1 MIRVA
6 YGGSFL
12 LLRKIYKAYYERN
25 SSSVGRALVNIPY
38 QGSMVRIH
46 SISLLFFL
54 ERRVHMSIEQLEL
67 ILSDTYQMD
76 VSFPMIF
83 GHRKEFMRS
92 SYSIWSVN
100 ELLEYVSSELYPK
113 DNASIAEIEE
123 IVRCFKSM
131 MSKYYHMRQDT
142 QLMFSIAINLA
153 ENVLDILRAM
163 E

>member
-1 MIRVA
+1 MRYHYKKPDIYLSM
-6 YGGSFL
+6 YGKL
-12 LLRKIYKAYYERN
+12 YICNHPVYDRCT
-25 SSSVGRALVNIPY
+25 
-38 QGSMVRIH
+38 
-46 SISLLFFL
+46 LFTIGDKGLAVIQQRFNP
-54 ERRVHMSIEQLEL
+54 
-67 ILSDTYQMD
+67 DTKTTYQMD

-83 GHRKEFMRS
+83 GHRKEFMQS

-131 MSKYYHMRQDT
+131 ISKYFHMRQDT

-153 ENVLDILRAM
+153 DNVLDILRAM

>member
-1 MIRVA
+1 
-6 YGGSFL
+6 
-12 LLRKIYKAYYERN
+12 
-25 SSSVGRALVNIPY
+25 
-38 QGSMVRIH
+38 
-46 SISLLFFL
+46 
-54 ERRVHMSIEQLEL
+54 MSIEQLEL

-83 GHRKEFMRS
+83 GHHKEFMQS

-123 IVRCFKSM
+123 IVRCFKAM

-153 ENVLDILRAM
+153 DNVLDILRAM

>member
-1 MIRVA
+1 
-6 YGGSFL
+6 
-12 LLRKIYKAYYERN
+12 
-25 SSSVGRALVNIPY
+25 
-38 QGSMVRIH
+38 
-46 SISLLFFL
+46 
-54 ERRVHMSIEQLEL
+54 MSIEQLEL

-83 GHRKEFMRS
+83 GHRKEFMQS

-113 DNASIAEIEE
+113 DNASIAEIEEIEE

-153 ENVLDILRAM
+153 DNVLDILRAM

>member
-1 MIRVA
+1 M
-6 YGGSFL
+6 
-12 LLRKIYKAYYERN
+12 
-25 SSSVGRALVNIPY
+25 P
-38 QGSMVRIH
+38 
-46 SISLLFFL
+46 
-54 ERRVHMSIEQLEL
+54 IEQLEL

-76 VSFPMIF
+76 ISFPAIF

-113 DNASIAEIEE
+113 NNASIAEIEE

-131 MSKYYHMRQDT
+131 MNKYYHMRQDT

-153 ENVLDILRAM
+153 DNVLDILRAM

>member
-1 MIRVA
+1 
-6 YGGSFL
+6 
-12 LLRKIYKAYYERN
+12 
-25 SSSVGRALVNIPY
+25 
-38 QGSMVRIH
+38 
-46 SISLLFFL
+46 
-54 ERRVHMSIEQLEL
+54 MSIEQLEL

-76 VSFPMIF
+76 VSFPTIF
-83 GHRKEFMRS
+83 GHRKEFMQS
-92 SYSIWSVN
+92 SYFIWSVN

-153 ENVLDILRAM
+153 DNVLDILRAM

>member
-1 MIRVA
+1 
-6 YGGSFL
+6 
-12 LLRKIYKAYYERN
+12 
-25 SSSVGRALVNIPY
+25 
-38 QGSMVRIH
+38 
-46 SISLLFFL
+46 
-54 ERRVHMSIEQLEL
+54 MSIEQLEL
-67 ILSDTYQMD
+67 ILSDAYQMD
-76 VSFPMIF
+76 VSFPTIF
-83 GHRKEFMRS
+83 GHRKEFMQS

-123 IVRCFKSM
+123 IVRCFKTM

-153 ENVLDILRAM
+153 DNVLDILRAM

>member
-1 MIRVA
+1 
-6 YGGSFL
+6 
-12 LLRKIYKAYYERN
+12 
-25 SSSVGRALVNIPY
+25 
-38 QGSMVRIH
+38 
-46 SISLLFFL
+46 
-54 ERRVHMSIEQLEL
+54 MSIEQLEL

-76 VSFPMIF
+76 VSFPMFPMIF
-83 GHRKEFMRS
+83 GHRKEFMQS

-153 ENVLDILRAM
+153 DNMLDILRAM

>member
-1 MIRVA
+1 
-6 YGGSFL
+6 
-12 LLRKIYKAYYERN
+12 
-25 SSSVGRALVNIPY
+25 
-38 QGSMVRIH
+38 
-46 SISLLFFL
+46 
-54 ERRVHMSIEQLEL
+54 MSIEQLEL

-76 VSFPMIF
+76 VSFPTIF
-83 GHRKEFMRS
+83 GHRKEFMQS

-113 DNASIAEIEE
+113 NNASIAEIEE

-142 QLMFSIAINLA
+142 QFSIAINLA
-153 ENVLDILRAM
+153 DNVLDILRAM

>member
-1 MIRVA
+1 MATLFFYFAKFTKHIMRGIVA
-6 YGGSFL
+6 QLVEHWSIYCTRGVDGSNPFYFSF
-12 LLRKIYKAYYERN
+12 I
-25 SSSVGRALVNIPY
+25 
-38 QGSMVRIH
+38 
-46 SISLLFFL
+46 FL

-83 GHRKEFMRS
+83 GHRKEFMQS

-123 IVRCFKSM
+123 IVRCFKTM

-153 ENVLDILRAM
+153 DNVLDILQAM

>member
-1 MIRVA
+1 
-6 YGGSFL
+6 
-12 LLRKIYKAYYERN
+12 
-25 SSSVGRALVNIPY
+25 
-38 QGSMVRIH
+38 
-46 SISLLFFL
+46 
-54 ERRVHMSIEQLEL
+54 MSIEQLEL

-83 GHRKEFMRS
+83 GHRKEFMQS

-100 ELLEYVSSELYPK
+100 ELLEYVSSELYP
-113 DNASIAEIEE
+113 SIAEIEE

-153 ENVLDILRAM
+153 DNVLDILRAM

>member
-1 MIRVA
+1 
-6 YGGSFL
+6 
-12 LLRKIYKAYYERN
+12 
-25 SSSVGRALVNIPY
+25 
-38 QGSMVRIH
+38 
-46 SISLLFFL
+46 
-54 ERRVHMSIEQLEL
+54 MSIEQLEL
-67 ILSDTYQMD
+67 ILSDAYQMD
-76 VSFPMIF
+76 VSFPAIF
-83 GHRKEFMRS
+83 GHRKEFMQS

-113 DNASIAEIEE
+113 NNASIEE

-153 ENVLDILRAM
+153 DNVLDILRAM